1 MFAKYEDFYAFEG
14 DFYANFYTSIIY
26 LDRRV
31 NFTITMHSF
40 SRFPH
45 RKSTIDDEIMSSPIL
60 EILMMGL

>member
-31 NFTITMHSF
+31 NFTITF
-40 SRFPH
+40 ALFFTFLIGRV
-45 RKSTIDDEIMSSPIL
+45 L
-60 EILMMGL
+60 LMMR